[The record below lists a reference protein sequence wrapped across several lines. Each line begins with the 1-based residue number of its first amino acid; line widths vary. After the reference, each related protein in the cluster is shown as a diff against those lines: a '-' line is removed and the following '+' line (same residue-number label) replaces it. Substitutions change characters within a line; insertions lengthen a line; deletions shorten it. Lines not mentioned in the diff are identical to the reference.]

1 MKYEVTI
8 GVPVYNVEKYIRQ
21 MMDSALAQTFQ
32 NIEFLICDDCGTD
45 RSIDI
50 VREYQQTH
58 PRGKDI
64 RIVRQPQNMGI
75 GAGRNRLVDEAQG
88 RYIYFM
94 DADDTIA
101 SDTIEILYQAAQ
113 QYQAQL
119 VYGSYERIVDIDEE
133 TRRKPFQYPAMQ
145 FAEEDA
151 FANYVYRKYDGIQAM
166 IWNVLIDINVYREN
180 HLRHQ
185 FVNYW
190 EDFTFTMD
198 LPTYVTRVVLL
209 PDVTY
214 SYYCHNGS
222 LSHFQQR
229 DHISKEEIQKTIDA
243 VSRIKANSDRIRHKS
258 YFPRRMYKVMM
269 TDFYIIDTILKQT
282 AVISPSFGNS
292 EIKDI
297 MHSPLTCTEILRFRQ
312 ARMANMLLFL
322 LGKLPASL
330 MIALVK
336 LLVRIKTL
344 FRG

>member
-1 MKYEVTI
+1 
-8 GVPVYNVEKYIRQ
+8 
-21 MMDSALAQTFQ
+21 
-32 NIEFLICDDCGTD
+32 
-45 RSIDI
+45 
-50 VREYQQTH
+50 
-58 PRGKDI
+58 
-64 RIVRQPQNMGI
+64 
-75 GAGRNRLVDEAQG
+75 
-88 RYIYFM
+88 
-94 DADDTIA
+94 
-101 SDTIEILYQAAQ
+101 
-113 QYQAQL
+113 
-119 VYGSYERIVDIDEE
+119 
-133 TRRKPFQYPAMQ
+133 
-145 FAEEDA
+145 
-151 FANYVYRKYDGIQAM
+151 M

-180 HLRHQ
+180 HLHHQ
-185 FVNYW
+185 LVNYW